1 MRSIVERSPDA
12 PIAALPASRFVAT
25 VRVVLEGEKR
35 KRPPDQPVEDTHL
48 RLLRLLDSQPGLSQ
62 RALAS
67 ELGVSLGKTNY
78 CLKALA
84 DKGWI
89 KIRNFRNSANKLG
102 YLYLLTPRGL
112 ERKASITVRFLR
124 EKRAEYETLKREIEL
139 LKHEVDD
146 SRNSN
151 HPR

>member
-1 MRSIVERSPDA
+1 M
-12 PIAALPASRFVAT
+12 
-25 VRVVLEGEKR
+25 
-35 KRPPDQPVEDTHL
+35 EDTHL

-62 RALAS
+62 RALAN
-67 ELGVSLGKTNY
+67 ELGISLGKTNY
-78 CLKALA
+78 CLKALV

-102 YLYLLTPRGL
+102 YMYLLTPRGL

-146 SRNSN
+146 SHSSH

>member
-1 MRSIVERSPDA
+1 MRSIVERIQEAHILTLAHQRFPVFGSTPDA
-12 PIAALPASRFVAT
+12 KARENSAQL
-25 VRVVLEGEKR
+25 
-35 KRPPDQPVEDTHL
+35 VEDTHL

-67 ELGVSLGKTNY
+67 ELGISLGKTNY
-78 CLKALA
+78 CLKALV

-102 YLYLLTPRGL
+102 YMYLLTPRGL

-146 SRNSN
+146 SHSSH

>member
-1 MRSIVERSPDA
+1 MRSIVERIQETLILSLAHPRFPVPGISTTPDA
-12 PIAALPASRFVAT
+12 KARENPTRL
-25 VRVVLEGEKR
+25 
-35 KRPPDQPVEDTHL
+35 VEDTHL

-62 RALAS
+62 RALAN
-67 ELGVSLGKTNY
+67 ELGISLGKTNY
-78 CLKALA
+78 CLKALV